1 MAQVT
6 GGGSGILDRIWR
18 TTLKLPETPQR
29 SMARGA
35 RSSSRAKSP
44 GADKSAARSRSAA
57 AKGKSRERSVPGAA
71 AGSQADEFAE
81 NIVKSLKV
89 ARVGHITSA
98 SVPHPQ
104 VCMSS
109 LYSEAELPGLSA
121 GEIRLKGGRVSGL
134 WKVSRGEGDIAHC
147 RDIILTL

>member
-57 AKGKSRERSVPGAA
+57 AKGKSRERSVPGA
-71 AGSQADEFAE
+71 GSQADEFAE

-89 ARVGHITSA
+89 
-98 SVPHPQ
+98 
-104 VCMSS
+104 
-109 LYSEAELPGLSA
+109 
-121 GEIRLKGGRVSGL
+121 
-134 WKVSRGEGDIAHC
+134 GDS
-147 RDIILTL
+147 

>member
-1 MAQVT
+1 
-6 GGGSGILDRIWR
+6 
-18 TTLKLPETPQR
+18 
-29 SMARGA
+29 MARGA